1 MAAEQDPGP
10 PPPPPSPPPPSSS
23 SPPDA
28 DGGPASA
35 ASVDDEPRER
45 FDRGLSDFVRRAVSA
60 GLEAASRG
68 KSDIVRVATTEVR
81 SWLDK
86 LDLDTEIVKAMSRM
100 VLEVKAE
107 IRFRPTEGGKLTP
120 DATGDVKIKSAP
132 KG

>member
-1 MAAEQDPGP
+1 MPDNDPTS
-10 PPPPPSPPPPSSS
+10 PPSPSSS
-23 SPPDA
+23 SPFPTTPPPEA
-28 DGGPASA
+28 EPGGS
-35 ASVDDEPRER
+35 EETRER

-60 GLEAASRG
+60 GIEAASRG

-86 LDLDTEIVKAMSRM
+86 LDLDTEIVKALSRM

-107 IRFRPTEGGKLTP
+107 IRFRPAEGGKVVP
-120 DATGDVKIKSAP
+120 EVAGDMKIKGPP